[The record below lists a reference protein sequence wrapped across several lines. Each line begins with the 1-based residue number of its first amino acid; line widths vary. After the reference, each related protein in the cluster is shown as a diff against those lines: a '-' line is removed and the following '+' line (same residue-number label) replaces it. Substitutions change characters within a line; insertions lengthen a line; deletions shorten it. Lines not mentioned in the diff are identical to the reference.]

1 MKHVN
6 NFSKLSEVALA
17 CVVDLC
23 RAAAYIDPE
32 AGDVPLRI
40 VAVDIAHDIKASK
53 KKKKVI
59 LIVKS
64 LFNTFLQQAL
74 LNGGYHRKPFWE
86 SYDDID
92 LALYADALVAI
103 FRFLPVEDS
112 TQLFQ
117 QCSEPER
124 SEPVKTCA
132 IRACVTLVQDAPR
145 FRWQK
150 PLIELADAVATRC
163 RDILKVNF
171 FT

>member
-1 MKHVN
+1 
-6 NFSKLSEVALA
+6 
-17 CVVDLC
+17 VDLC

-32 AGDVPLRI
+32 AGDVPLRMI
-40 VAVDIAHDIKASK
+40 AADLAHDIKASK
-53 KKKKVI
+53 SY
-59 LIVKS
+59 S
-64 LFNTFLQQAL
+64 LVMKLLTLSIYPQQAIL
-74 LNGGYHRKPFWE
+74 TSGYHRKPFWE

-103 FRFLPVEDS
+103 FRSVPVEDS

-117 QCSEPER
+117 QCTEAER

-150 PLIELADAVATRC
+150 GLLELADAVASRC
-163 RDILKVNF
+163 RDVLEASFRYPYKFGTVSD
-171 FT
+171 